1 MTAISISMRLIRITG
16 VAGPILASILLSV
29 PPAGAVPSFSYT
41 VQSPTDCSPSR
52 QVVGSPEPVSGSC
65 VGSFSTT
72 GPTGVVTSGSASAV
86 AGAGRG
92 SLRGASQAS
101 ATGGDVFGNY
111 TVVGQEGSDF
121 SLDGIVISGPP
132 GAIVR
137 YSVNVNLLG
146 SIGATASGDWFAEAA
161 VSLRWGTS
169 SSFGGIGGASIGTI
183 DVRSDGSQTS
193 SGVFGGFPLSG
204 LGMTSGTT
212 PIWPARS
219 GDEISVSMILDT
231 LSVVFHNGPSGG
243 GGADAL
249 ADFSHTV
256 LFAPVVFNFFDPDTG
271 APVTGWTANSAD
283 GCIVNNTYRCAPGGT
298 PVPDAA
304 PIADAGPDQ
313 TVAEGT
319 SATLDGSASHDP
331 DGDALTYTWTQTA
344 GPAVSLDLADPVRPT
359 FVAPEVPRDGATL
372 TFQLVVND
380 GRLDSAPAFVNVTVV
395 NVNHAPM
402 ADAGPDQTVNEGSLV
417 SLDGSASFDPDGD
430 TLSYAWV
437 QTGGPAVTLTSAST
451 AQPSFTAPP
460 VGSTGAALT
469 FLLTVSDGAASQT
482 DSVDVLVE
490 NVNHPPLANAGPDQ
504 TRSEAAPVTLD
515 GTASSDPDGDP
526 LTYAWSQLSGP
537 AVTLANAA
545 SATPTFVAPAV
556 SAGGATLVFRLT
568 VSDGLGGRVSD
579 DVSVFVQNVND
590 PPACDRAQAQPRA
603 LWPPDHKLVPVTI
616 TGVTDPDGDRVLITV
631 TGVTQDEPVN
641 GLGDGDTGPD
651 ALLQG
656 SSALLRAERSGTG
669 TGRVYRVHFSASDG
683 VGGVCTGSVDVQVP
697 RSLKPGVPV
706 MDDGQLYDSTG
717 R

>member
-1 MTAISISMRLIRITG
+1 
-16 VAGPILASILLSV
+16 
-29 PPAGAVPSFSYT
+29 
-41 VQSPTDCSPSR
+41 
-52 QVVGSPEPVSGSC
+52 
-65 VGSFSTT
+65 
-72 GPTGVVTSGSASAV
+72 
-86 AGAGRG
+86 
-92 SLRGASQAS
+92 
-101 ATGGDVFGNY
+101 
-111 TVVGQEGSDF
+111 
-121 SLDGIVISGPP
+121 
-132 GAIVR
+132 
-137 YSVNVNLLG
+137 
-146 SIGATASGDWFAEAA
+146 
-161 VSLRWGTS
+161 
-169 SSFGGIGGASIGTI
+169 
-183 DVRSDGSQTS
+183 
-193 SGVFGGFPLSG
+193 
-204 LGMTSGTT
+204 
-212 PIWPARS
+212 
-219 GDEISVSMILDT
+219 
-231 LSVVFHNGPSGG
+231 
-243 GGADAL
+243 
-249 ADFSHTV
+249 
-256 LFAPVVFNFFDPDTG
+256 
-271 APVTGWTANSAD
+271 
-283 GCIVNNTYRCAPGGT
+283 
-298 PVPDAA
+298 
-304 PIADAGPDQ
+304 
-313 TVAEGT
+313 
-319 SATLDGSASHDP
+319 
-331 DGDALTYTWTQTA
+331 
-344 GPAVSLDLADPVRPT
+344 
-359 FVAPEVPRDGATL
+359 
-372 TFQLVVND
+372 
-380 GRLDSAPAFVNVTVV
+380 
-395 NVNHAPM
+395 
-402 ADAGPDQTVNEGSLV
+402 VNEGSLV

-437 QTGGPAVTLTSAST
+437 QTGGPAVTLTGAST
-451 AQPSFTAPP
+451 AQPSFTAPS
-460 VGSTGAALT
+460 VGSTGTALT

-482 DSVDVLVE
+482 DSVDVRVE

-568 VSDGLGGRVSD
+568 VSDGLGGSASD

-590 PPACDRAQAQPRA
+590 PPACGRAQAQPRL

-651 ALLQG
+651 AVLQG